1 MSHRVME
8 MNLAAKFK
16 AWAGLA
22 PLKQWFQVDPDRLA
36 EILKEAR
43 SRLPTTEV
51 LLIGKPQAGKSS
63 IIRALTGADPNII
76 GQGFRPHTT
85 HTQRYQFPTAD
96 LPLLTFTDTVGLGET
111 AADTTAIV
119 EELDQLLT
127 DSQKAQIIILTIKVN
142 DFATDRLYQ
151 IAHHLKEK
159 QPRIPILLA
168 LTCLHEL
175 YPANVVDHP
184 PYPPELAQVQTALD
198 SIQNQ
203 FAPLSST
210 AIPLDFTLD
219 EDGFTPVFY
228 GLEALGSSLEAALP
242 DAEAKVIH
250 DLLQQTD
257 RGDQLGSLYRQVGRR
272 YIAPFAVIAA
282 TLAAVP
288 LPFATMP
295 VLIAVQMTMVVLLGQ
310 LYGQTLSP
318 SQAGG
323 ILTTIGGG
331 FIARLVGQQLVKFIP
346 GFGLILSASW
356 SAAYTWAL
364 GEAACVYFGDLMGGK
379 TPDPDRIR
387 QVLDETFVQAQQEL
401 RQWTTTAVKKP
412 E

>member
-1 MSHRVME
+1 ME

-16 AWAGLA
+16 PLAWWHSLG
-22 PLKQWFQVDPDRLA
+22 QWFQVDPDRLA

-43 SRLPTTEV
+43 SQLPTTEV

-63 IIRALTGADPNII
+63 IIRALTGADAKII

-96 LPLLTFTDTVGLGET
+96 LPLITFTDTVGLGET
-111 AADTTAIV
+111 ATDTMAIV
-119 EELDQLLT
+119 AELDQLLA
-127 DSQKAQIIILTIKVN
+127 DSQKAQIIILTIKIN

-151 IAHHLKEK
+151 IAHHLKQK
-159 QPRIPILLA
+159 QTRIPILLA

-175 YPANVVDHP
+175 YPPEVVNHP
-184 PYPPELAQVQTALD
+184 PYPPDLDQVQAALE

-203 FAPLSST
+203 FSPLSSR
-210 AIPLDFTLD
+210 AIPLDFTLE

-228 GLEALGSSLEAALP
+228 GLEALGASLEAALP
-242 DAEAKVIH
+242 EAEAKVIH
-250 DLLQQTD
+250 DLLRQTD
-257 RGDQLGSLYRQVGRR
+257 REDQLGSLYREVGRR

-346 GFGLILSASW
+346 GFGLVLSASW

-379 TPDPDRIR
+379 TPDSDRIR
-387 QVLDETFVQAQQEL
+387 QVLDETFLRAQEEL
-401 RQWTTTAVKKP
+401 RQWTTTISKQPK
-412 E
+412 